1 MTDFLKA
8 LKVTKASLTAEIL
21 AYYEKLFKF
30 GIN

>member
-1 MTDFLKA
+1 MSDFLRA
-8 LKVTKASLTAEIL
+8 LKITKASLTAETL